1 MKTTSKLSAFLL
13 VCTFVFSSCNSKKGQ
28 VPVFDQS
35 FATYINAFT
44 SGIVSKK
51 STIRISLSQSTT
63 KQVIEALLSFDPK
76 IEGEIIWKD
85 NSTIEFVPNED
96 LIPGQVYL
104 AKLNLNKIIEVPDSM
119 KVFEF
124 GFQVIHTNFEWG
136 TVQLRAQ
143 SQDQM
148 KWYSLQGTIL
158 AADDEELESL
168 KDLIEVEANG
178 RRLKPRWENTAS
190 PRLYSFV
197 LDSIKRSE
205 NSQKVDLAVNKSS
218 KGSDNLKDQ
227 SLELPGLDEF
237 KYLGFD
243 FLQNPSRSIVLKFS
257 DPINKEQDLKG
268 LITLEDV
275 NELKYKID
283 NTSIT
288 LFPPDDIFG
297 DKKLTIFKGIKNIL
311 GYSFK
316 EPQEIEIPFRNEK
329 PQVRLI
335 GEGNILPN
343 SENLLLPFQA
353 ISLKAVDVKVV
364 QIRENNM
371 LQFLQTNNLAGSNDL
386 FRVGEVVAQK
396 RLDLSQAEQMQTNNW
411 MTYSLDLSKL
421 IKPEQGAL
429 YRVYL
434 SFKKEY
440 ATYICEENLDQVP
453 GDEEED
459 YDYYYWDEYE
469 DEGHYNYAGAYNSSD
484 YYFSYPSGY
493 RWNQRENPCHN
504 SYYNSDNFI
513 VRNILASDIGII
525 AKNGNDNVLDF
536 TITDLTTTNPISG
549 ASIELYNYQQ
559 RLITSGKTDENGWFK
574 VKMKEPVYFV
584 KAQSGE
590 SRAYV
595 KLDNSNSVSVSNFP
609 VRGEQIQKGIKGF
622 IYAERGVWRPG
633 DSLHINFILEDKLGT
648 FPEDHPIHF
657 ELYNPSNQLV
667 DHQIS
672 TSAKN
677 FIRNFK
683 THTQVTDPT
692 GNYEC
697 RIKVGDLTF
706 SKTLKIET
714 VKPNRLDIDLSFDD
728 ETLLLKNGMAKGEV
742 KVKWLTGVDASN
754 SKVTI
759 NATVASLYNP
769 FPQYKSFIFND
780 PSKRFE
786 SEEIP
791 VFEGPLDENGYYELD
806 EKIGTFSNSPGM
818 LKARFLVKAFEG
830 GGDFS
835 TEYFDAKLS
844 PYSTYIGMKMPEH
857 KRGSWYYSTD
867 TDHNIQIRTVDHLG
881 KPKDAQNLDV
891 KVYKVSSSWWYNSNN
906 GLSQYI
912 NNESTYLIQQGKVNT
927 TNGLGVYK
935 MNIKYPN
942 WGRYLIRITGED
954 GHSTGQIIYVDWPEE
969 QRRNR
974 AESKGNS
981 TELSFKTDQEAYKVG
996 DEIVAKIPM
1005 AENSKVLIT
1014 IENGNGILKKEWFS
1028 SKEKVGE
1035 YKFKASAEMSPN
1047 IYISAWLIQPHAQT
1061 ENDRPIRLYGISAV
1075 KIVDPETVLHP
1086 QITCE
1091 DVWRPET
1098 TVEVKV
1104 KEQDGKPMYYT
1115 LAIVDEGLLNLTRF
1129 RTPEPWPLFYA
1140 KEALGVRTWDLY
1152 HQVIGA
1158 YSGEMSK
1165 NYAIGGDEALS
1176 KVGLNNQNRFVPMVR
1191 HLGPFKLEAGEEGK
1205 HKVKLPNYVGKVKV
1219 MVVAANKKR
1228 AYGNT
1233 DKSVHVRKPLM
1244 VLTSLPRVSSPME
1257 TITLPVTV
1265 FAMED
1270 NVRSVEVKVEV
1281 SGKIKI
1287 VGASSKKVTF
1297 TKNGEQVVDFVLE
1310 TPAEIGTA
1318 FIKVNAKS
1326 GREKAHDDT
1335 ELMVRIPNPPM
1346 TYSQEVFLKAGK
1358 DTVILYEPIGV
1369 ATTNR
1374 LVIESYGIPPI
1385 NLEKRLKYLTGYPHG
1400 CAEQTISRVFPLLY
1414 LESIMELTDDFKIVN
1429 NQNIGIAIQKLYQLQ
1444 SSSGGLHYWP
1454 KYHRVNSWVTSYA
1467 GQFLYQA
1474 KDKGYDIPNG
1484 MLEKWESYQKNT
1496 ARSWTPKY
1504 DAYNNYCINCF
1515 DQSYRLYTLAEIGK
1529 PEIGAMNRLK
1539 EAHHKSDITKW
1550 NLAGAYLFAGQDKIA
1565 KELAFEAKKNL
1576 SNSQTRYS
1584 NYGSSLR
1591 DKSMQL
1597 EVLHKL
1603 GESAE
1608 AFKVARQISK
1618 NLSSSRWYST
1628 HDIAFALKSM
1638 MMVYGNQDESDI
1650 LAWEINASTG
1660 EKVKYSN
1667 AKTVERYAMKKDRD
1681 GKIQITMRNTGDK
1694 DLNFSITQSGI
1705 PLNHETQAESNNL
1718 GLYVSYF
1725 QPNGNSLDIS
1735 KLSQGQDFYAEVT
1748 INKTPGT
1755 IGCENMAL
1763 SQLFPAGWEI
1773 INTRLLGVQEL
1784 DNTLTRP
1791 DYQDIRDDRVYTYFN
1806 MNYQNKVKF
1815 KVRLNATYAG
1825 KYFLPPVY
1833 VEDMYNIETKAQNK
1847 GQWVEVIR

>member
-1 MKTTSKLSAFLL
+1 MKTIFKPIALL
-13 VCTFVFSSCNSKKGQ
+13 LAVGLFFTSCNNKKGQ
-28 VPVFDQS
+28 VPIFDQS
-35 FATYINAFT
+35 FSAYINAFT

-51 STIRISLSQSTT
+51 SSVRISLSQTT
-63 KQVIEALLSFDPK
+63 AKQLTEGVLSFEPK
-76 IEGEIIWKD
+76 IEGKLIWKD
-85 NSTIEFVPNED
+85 NSTIEFVPKED
-96 LIPGQVYL
+96 LKPGQVYV
-104 AKLNLNKIIEVPDSM
+104 AKLNLKQIIEVPDSM

-124 GFQVIHTNFEWG
+124 GFQVMHTNFEWG
-136 TVQLRAQ
+136 TVQLKAQ

-148 KWYSLQGTIL
+148 KWYSLQGTVL
-158 AADDEELESL
+158 SADVEELESL
-168 KDLIEVEANG
+168 VDLLEVETDG
-178 RRLKPRWENTAS
+178 RRLKPRWENASS

-197 LDSIKRSE
+197 LDSIVRTE
-205 NSQKVDLAVNKSS
+205 NLQKVLLSVNKS
-218 KGSDNLKDQ
+218 KNGSENLKDQ
-227 SLELPGLDEF
+227 TLELHGLGDF
-237 KYLGFD
+237 KYLGYD
-243 FLQNPSRSIVLKFS
+243 FIQNPSRSIVLNFS
-257 DPINKEQDLKG
+257 DPIDKDQSLQG

-275 NELKYKID
+275 SEIKYKID

-288 LFPPDDIFG
+288 LFPPDDLFG
-297 DKKLTIFKGIKNIL
+297 DKKLNIFKGIKNIL
-311 GYSFK
+311 GYTFK
-316 EPQEIEIPFRNEK
+316 DAKEILIPFRNEK

-335 GEGNILPN
+335 GEGNILPT
-343 SENLLLPFQA
+343 SESLLLPFQA
-353 ISLKAVDVKVV
+353 ISLNAVDVKVV
-364 QIRENNM
+364 QIKENNM
-371 LQFLQTNNLAGSNDL
+371 LQFLQNNDLSGSSDL

-396 RLDLSQAEQMQTNNW
+396 RLDLNQAEKMQTSNW

-421 IKPEQGAL
+421 IQPEQGAV

-440 ATYICEENLDQVP
+440 ATYICEENLDQAP
-453 GDEEED
+453 EEEED
-459 YDYYYWDEYE
+459 YNYYYWEDYE
-469 DEGHYNYAGAYNSSD
+469 EDHYNYAGAYNSSD

-493 RWNQRENPCHN
+493 RWNKRQDPCHN
-504 SYYNSDNFI
+504 SYYNSEHFI

-525 AKNGNDNVLDF
+525 AKNGNDNVVDI
-536 TITDLTTTNPISG
+536 TITDLKTTDPIAG
-549 ASIELYNYQQ
+549 ATIELYNYQQ
-559 RLITSGKTDENGWFK
+559 RLIVSGKTDGNGWYK
-574 VKMKEPVYFV
+574 TKLKEPVFFV
-584 KAQSGE
+584 KAVSGKN
-590 SRAYV
+590 RAYL
-595 KLDNSNSVSVSNFP
+595 KLENSTSVSVSNFP
-609 VRGEQIQKGIKGF
+609 VNGEQVKKGIKGF

-633 DSLHINFILEDKLGT
+633 DSVHINFILEDKLGT
-648 FPEDHPIHF
+648 FPEAHPIHF
-657 ELYNPSNQLV
+657 ELYNPSGQMV

-683 THTQVTDPT
+683 TQTKPTDPT
-692 GNYEC
+692 GNYEA
-697 RIKVGDLTF
+697 RIKVGDLSF

-714 VKPNRLDIDLSFDD
+714 VKPNRLDIDLSLDGQ
-728 ETLLLKNGMAKGEV
+728 TLLLENGMAKGEV

-759 NATVASLYNP
+759 NATVASVYNA
-769 FPQYKSFIFND
+769 FPQFKNYVFND

-791 VFEGPLDENGYYELD
+791 YFEGPLDENGYYELD
-806 EKIGTFSNSPGM
+806 EKLGSFTHAPGM

-844 PYSTYIGMKMPEH
+844 PYSTYIGMKMPKH
-857 KRGSWYYSTD
+857 KTGSWYYT
-867 TDHNIQIRTVDHLG
+867 TGVDHDIQIKTVDHLG
-881 KPKDAQNLDV
+881 KAKDVENLDV
-891 KVYKVSSSWWYNSNN
+891 KIYKISSSWWYNRHN

-912 NNESTYLIQQGKVNT
+912 NNESTYLIQKGKVT
-927 TNGLGVYK
+927 TRNGIGSYK

-942 WGRYLIRITGED
+942 WGRYLIRITGKD
-954 GHSTGQIIYVDWPEE
+954 GHSTGQVVYIDWPED
-969 QRRNR
+969 QRKNR
-974 AESKGNS
+974 AESNGNS
-981 TELSFKTDQEAYKVG
+981 TELSFKTDEEEYNVG

-1005 AENSKVLIT
+1005 AENSRVLIT
-1014 IENGNGILKKEWFS
+1014 IENGNGILKKEWFT
-1028 SKEKVGE
+1028 SKDKVAE
-1035 YKFKASAEMSPN
+1035 YKFKATPEMSPN

-1075 KIVDPETVLHP
+1075 KVVNPETQLNP
-1086 QITCE
+1086 IITSK

-1104 KEQDGKPMYYT
+1104 KEENGKPMYYT
-1115 LAIVDEGLLNLTRF
+1115 IAIVDEGLLNLTRF
-1129 RTPEPWPLFYA
+1129 RTPKPWPVFYA

-1158 YSGEMSK
+1158 YSGEMAK

-1191 HLGPFKLEAGEEGK
+1191 HLGPFELKAGDEAS
-1205 HKVKLPNYVGKVKV
+1205 HKVKLPNYVGKVKI

-1228 AYGNT
+1228 AYGSA

-1244 VLTSLPRVSSPME
+1244 VLTSLPRVSSPQE

-1270 NVRSVEVKVEV
+1270 NVRSVEVEVEV

-1287 VGASSKKVTF
+1287 IGESIKTVTF
-1297 TKNGEQVVDFVLE
+1297 QKNGEQVVDFVLE
-1310 TPAEIGTA
+1310 TPPEIGTA

-1326 GREKAHDDT
+1326 GREKAYDNT

-1346 TYSQEVFLKAGK
+1346 TYSQEVFLKAGR
-1358 DTVILYEPIGV
+1358 DTTILYDPIGV

-1374 LVIESYGIPPI
+1374 LVVESYGIPPI

-1400 CAEQTISRVFPLLY
+1400 CAEQTISRVFPLLF
-1414 LESIMELTDDFKIVN
+1414 LESIMELSDDFKTVN
-1429 NQNIGIAIQKLYQLQ
+1429 NTNIGIAIQKLYQLQ
-1444 SSSGGLHYWP
+1444 YSSGGITYWP
-1454 KYHRVNSWVTSYA
+1454 GYHHVNTWVTSYG

-1474 KDKGYDIPNG
+1474 KDKGYEIPVG
-1484 MLEKWESYQKNT
+1484 MLDKWESFQKNT

-1504 DAYNNYCINCF
+1504 SRHNDYCYNCA
-1515 DQSYRLYTLAEIGK
+1515 DQAYRLYTLAEIGK

-1539 EAHHKSDITKW
+1539 EAHHKSDMTKW
-1550 NLAGAYLFAGQDKIA
+1550 NLAGAYLFAGQNKVA

-1603 GESAE
+1603 GESGE

-1618 NLSSSRWYST
+1618 NLSSRAWYST

-1638 MMVYGNQDESDI
+1638 MMVYGNQNNKDI
-1650 LAWEINASTG
+1650 MAWEMNSSSG
-1660 EKVKYSN
+1660 EKVKYAK
-1667 AKTVERYAMKKDRD
+1667 AKTVERYSLQKARD
-1681 GKIQITMRNTGDK
+1681 GKMQLTLKNTGDK
-1694 DLNFSITQSGI
+1694 DLNFSVTQSGI
-1705 PLNHETQAESNNL
+1705 PLNHDEVAESHNL
-1718 GLYVSYF
+1718 SLDVRYF
-1725 QPNGNSLDIS
+1725 SPNGNSLDIT
-1735 KLSQGQDFYAEVT
+1735 KLSQGQDFYVEVSIT
-1748 INKTPGT
+1748 KVDGT

-1763 SQLFPAGWEI
+1763 NQLFPAGWEI
-1773 INTRLLGVQEL
+1773 INTRLLGVAEL
-1784 DNTLTRP
+1784 DNTLSRP

-1806 MNYQNKVKF
+1806 MQHQKRVKF

-1825 KYFLPPVY
+1825 KYYLPPVY
-1833 VEDMYNIETKAQNK
+1833 TEDMYNIETKAQNK
-1847 GQWVEVIR
+1847 GLWVEVLR